1 MIRGIHGMF
10 FTDEAE
16 EARAFLRD
24 ILGLDHV
31 DTGDGWLVFDVPE
44 AELGVHPTLGEGD
57 EPAHQLS
64 FWCDDIE
71 ATADELEAAG
81 VELLSPVEDTGTASP
96 RRSSSQA
103 VYSSRCTSRATSS
116 RDRFR
121 RVRLALEF
129 SIEGHPLGATP
140 ALPQRSRG
148 RDATRPQPP

>member
-81 VELLSPVEDTGTASP
+81 VELLSPVEDTGYGLATTFELP
-96 RRSSSQA
+96 GGVLVE
-103 VYSSRCTSRATSS
+103 VYEPSY
-116 RDRFR
+116 
-121 RVRLALEF
+121 E
-129 SIEGHPLGATP
+129 
-140 ALPQRSRG
+140 
-148 RDATRPQPP
+148 QP